1 MSPFVLVLK
10 SELIFSTLTINGK
23 QQVPI
28 ELDETFFGV
37 GPNYKIQLYDQ
48 MFDFVY
54 YSEGAFSLDEVR
66 SWPITLRL
74 HYLKRLQGI
83 LEEKSKQA
91 KKAQRRR

>member
-1 MSPFVLVLK
+1 
-10 SELIFSTLTINGK
+10 
-23 QQVPI
+23 
-28 ELDETFFGV
+28 
-37 GPNYKIQLYDQ
+37 

-54 YSEGAFSLDEVR
+54 YSEGAFILDEVR